1 MTAAAR
7 LKFGVTS
14 GDYDSGSR
22 RGAQHGTDAD
32 TTAAESLKFGA
43 AASAAPRYESEPVA
57 RGGLGG
63 FSPSDTSQNYSDGEE
78 GIELQDVEANESEG
92 FPVRRPSSRRKK
104 DYEEY
109 DEEDEYGMEIQDLG
123 DDPYAFNSA
132 NIQRDHANEGRKA
145 SDDGWRSLCMLCTCM
160 SCIIIIGLSIGLGKA
175 SSESSAEGPPPE
187 VIIKSNPP
195 SVFPT
200 IAPTM
205 PPVDFVWC
213 YESNE
218 SVALGNDRYASIRSA
233 LVSSGTSRDDEFSDD
248 ESYQRR
254 SLCWLAFG
262 DRLELDATD
271 PFLEQR
277 YVLATIYYGL
287 NQPTTLFVDGW
298 LSGKP
303 ECEWHPM
310 VECDS
315 RSDTT
320 VTRLNL
326 RGNDLAGDLPKEMA
340 ALQHVT
346 YLDMSSNLLYG
357 DISLVVGGWTHLEE
371 LKLSSNNFVSIP
383 ENLES

>member
-1 MTAAAR
+1 
-7 LKFGVTS
+7 
-14 GDYDSGSR
+14 
-22 RGAQHGTDAD
+22 
-32 TTAAESLKFGA
+32 
-43 AASAAPRYESEPVA
+43 
-57 RGGLGG
+57 
-63 FSPSDTSQNYSDGEE
+63 
-78 GIELQDVEANESEG
+78 
-92 FPVRRPSSRRKK
+92 
-104 DYEEY
+104 
-109 DEEDEYGMEIQDLG
+109 
-123 DDPYAFNSA
+123 
-132 NIQRDHANEGRKA
+132 
-145 SDDGWRSLCMLCTCM
+145 MLCTCM
-160 SCIIIIGLSIGLGKA
+160 SCIIIIGLSIGLGVYVA
-175 SSESSAEGPPPE
+175 SSESSAEVPPLE
-187 VIIKSNPP
+187 VIVKSNPP
-195 SVFPT
+195 SVSPSIAPS

-205 PPVDFVWC
+205 PPFVWC

-233 LVSSGTSRDDEFSDD
+233 LVSSGTSRYDQFSDD

-287 NQPTTLFVDGW
+287 NQPTILFVDGW

-303 ECEWHPM
+303 ECEWQPM

-326 RGNDLAGDLPKEMA
+326 HGNDLAGDLPEEMA
-340 ALQHVT
+340 ALQHVA
-346 YLDMSSNLLYG
+346 YLDMSSNLLHG
-357 DISLVVGGWTHLEE
+357 DISLVIGGWTHLEE

-383 ENLES
+383 ENLESWKALKRLDISSNEIEGTIPESLALSTELVYLDISTNEFFGTIPSVLGNLTYLQSFYTHGNLLEGSMPKEVCFLREEKELMHLSTDCKVPGPEVDCDCCTICNDYDVDMNPWD